1 MTAKEL
7 QKLIEAARA
16 SYTPGVPM
24 DARVDQDILCGLV
37 DGLGG
42 DKPAAQDRPAWAA
55 GIRIGNA
62 LRKTLRC

>member
-1 MTAKEL
+1 MMTATEL
-7 QKLIEAARA
+7 QKLICAARA

-42 DKPAAQDRPAWAA
+42 DKPLPTDTSNWSKGVA
-55 GIRIGNA
+55 IGYA
-62 LRKTLRC
+62 LRKAMR